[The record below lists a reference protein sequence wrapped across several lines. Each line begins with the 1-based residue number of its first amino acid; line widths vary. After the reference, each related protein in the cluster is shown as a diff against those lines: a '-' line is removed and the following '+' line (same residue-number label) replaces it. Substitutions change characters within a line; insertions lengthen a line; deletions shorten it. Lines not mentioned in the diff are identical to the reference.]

1 MNLNIVPLIQ
11 SASIVCCT
19 FMFVCMLPSAY
30 ARELFAWHPIFMTL
44 GYIGFMCEGIIVS
57 FKSRAIE
64 GVTRAG
70 VLTNHM
76 WLQLTSAI
84 MVGIG
89 FAAIYVN
96 KVRVC
101 FSIDWHACCYNKV
114 DIIKCMSSQY
124 LFGGG
129 SSHHVGT
136 CWFMCRQSMARII
149 LRLCM
154 ANLA

>member
-96 KVRVC
+96 KVRVS
-101 FSIDWHACCYNKV
+101 SILRMRIRMMIVMEDRVLPKMALDAH
-114 DIIKCMSSQY
+114 
-124 LFGGG
+124 G
-129 SSHHVGT
+129 S
-136 CWFMCRQSMARII
+136 FLLLCRHCMARTI
-149 LRLCM
+149 LHHCM
-154 ANLA
+154 ASLA

>member
-1 MNLNIVPLIQ
+1 M
-11 SASIVCCT
+11 
-19 FMFVCMLPSAY
+19 
-30 ARELFAWHPIFMTL
+30 
-44 GYIGFMCEGIIVS
+44 S

-96 KVRVC
+96 KVRVS
-101 FSIDWHACCYNKV
+101 SILRMRIRMMIVMEDRVLPKMALDAH
-114 DIIKCMSSQY
+114 
-124 LFGGG
+124 G
-129 SSHHVGT
+129 S
-136 CWFMCRQSMARII
+136 FLLLCRHCMARMHHEDGCRAPAQHHHHSRRMTAC
-149 LRLCM
+149 LR
-154 ANLA
+154 ANSHQRLHCPPPLAGRVPSVRWANCALLA

>member
-1 MNLNIVPLIQ
+1 
-11 SASIVCCT
+11 
-19 FMFVCMLPSAY
+19 MLPSAY

-96 KVRVC
+96 KVRV
-101 FSIDWHACCYNKV
+101 FFRSIGMLVAIIKWTLSNACCLSISLV
-114 DIIKCMSSQY
+114 VVVLIM
-124 LFGGG
+124 
-129 SSHHVGT
+129 
-136 CWFMCRQSMARII
+136 
-149 LRLCM
+149 
-154 ANLA
+154 

>member
-1 MNLNIVPLIQ
+1 
-11 SASIVCCT
+11 
-19 FMFVCMLPSAY
+19 MFVCMLPSAY

-44 GYIGFMCEGIIVS
+44 GYIGFMCEGVIVF

-96 KVRVC
+96 KVRL
-101 FSIDWHACCYNKV
+101 
-114 DIIKCMSSQY
+114 SSVVVS
-124 LFGGG
+124 LFCV
-129 SSHHVGT
+129 S
-136 CWFMCRQSMARII
+136 R
-149 LRLCM
+149 
-154 ANLA
+154 